1 MTFCVIQVM
10 CREGYRSAAGVL
22 QHLTD
27 VKAPLDMACGMVG
40 EGGLQVL
47 DKLLDFEP
55 HYFRELANA
64 NELFSSLVSFVI
76 VLIFMCSF
84 GL

>member
-1 MTFCVIQVM
+1 M

-27 VKAPLDMACGMVG
+27 VKAPLDMAVGMVG

-47 DKLLDFEP
+47 DKLWDFET

-64 NELFSSLVSFVI
+64 NELFSSLPPVSYH
-76 VLIFMCSF
+76 L
-84 GL
+84 